1 MIKGS
6 WRLDGK
12 WFTVAK
18 KRFCYIVRD
27 CHIKDYEDNIL
38 EERKFIS
45 PKECRKFNIDTITL
59 SASQA
64 GITILLNSPEGKVVI
79 WKGFPDW
86 HKIQYLLTGSEL
98 CDFYRDPL
106 IVSEGDARYE
116 KLKEYYEYYRH
127 IDGGK
132 K

>member
-18 KRFCYIVRD
+18 KRFCYIVRE

-59 SASQA
+59 SAYQS
-64 GITILLNSPEGKVVI
+64 GITIILNSPEGKVVI
-79 WKGFPDW
+79 RKGFPDW
-86 HKIQYLLTGSEL
+86 HKIQHLLTGNEL
-98 CDFYRDPL
+98 CDFYCSPL
-106 IVSEGDARYE
+106 IITTGDARY
-116 KLKEYYEYYRH
+116 KKFKEYYDYYLEYR
-127 IDGGK
+127 GGER
-132 K
+132 

>member
-1 MIKGS
+1 MIKGN

-45 PKECRKFNIDTITL
+45 PKECRKFNIDTI
-59 SASQA
+59 SMKGNQA
-64 GITILLNSPEGKVVI
+64 GIVLTSNGAEGQAVI
-79 WKGFPDW
+79 FTEYPDW
-86 HKIQYLLTGSEL
+86 DNIQKLLTGDEI
-98 CDFYRDPL
+98 CDFYRDSLVVTPL
-106 IVSEGDARYE
+106 DARY
-116 KLKEYYEYYRH
+116 KKFKEYYDYYLESL
-127 IDGGK
+127 
-132 K
+132 